1 MYLYG
6 VMLLSS
12 LVELLLLLAANRL
25 TGCPPAPGR
34 CLLAALLGGLYSGAC
49 LLPQLQCISHA
60 LWRCGFL
67 CLLGIVAF
75 GWHSYSLRRTALFLF
90 LSMALEGT
98 AAALGGYKDGILP
111 AAAAV
116 LALSFL
122 GFPKGRQEL
131 VEVELSRGDKHTALL
146 ALRDTG
152 NRLTDPVTGQRVLV
166 ADDRSAETLL
176 GLTRQQLRSPAETVA
191 SGVVPG
197 LRLIPYRA
205 VGQAAGLLVA
215 IRLDKVRIGKW
226 EGSSLVAF
234 APEGLGGNYR
244 ALTGGTV

>member
-6 VMLLSS
+6 VMLLSM
-12 LVELLLLLAANRL
+12 LVDLLLLLAANRL
-25 TGCPPAPGR
+25 AGCPAAYGR
-34 CLLAALLGGLYSGAC
+34 CLLASLLGGLYSGVCMLPGLRFAGSAVC
-49 LLPQLQCISHA
+49 RLLLVSI
-60 LWRCGFL
+60 
-67 CLLGIVAF
+67 LGLIAY
-75 GWHSYSLRRTALFLF
+75 GLGCHSLRRTALFLF
-90 LSMALEGT
+90 LRMALEGLAVAMGSGGGPSLW
-98 AAALGGYKDGILP
+98 AAV
-111 AAAAV
+111 AV
-116 LALSFL
+116 LALCFL
-122 GFPKGRQEL
+122 GFPKARQEL

-152 NRLTDPVTGQRVLV
+152 NRLTDPVTGQSVLV

-176 GLTRQQLRSPAETVA
+176 GLTRQQLRRPAETVA

-197 LRLIPYRA
+197 LRLVPYRA

-234 APEGLGGNYR
+234 APEGLGGKYR
-244 ALTGGTV
+244 ALTGGAV